1 MNVQVEFDC
10 EGRIAVGPLSSATA
24 ARLAALGGEWLEYSP
39 EEAAIVVRHVEPGG
53 SPAPAAVAAELI
65 ALLDALAPRER
76 ASGGGG
82 ALAVRDR
89 GSRALLLRLQVS
101 GGSIGVE
108 WPQEDWTHA
117 VPVATQEV
125 FGAIPAVSARV
136 SGRVEFAAPP
146 PSEKRLEAFVDGF
159 EGLYPEGELDLT
171 RDGDTVRAE
180 FCNVNVGPEQLLRRL
195 RELAMPA
202 DSLRGELAISAFG
215 RDAVDRHFRLVLRG
229 GEVEASRPALWR
241 NE

>member
-1 MNVQVEFDC
+1 MNFQAEFDC
-10 EGRIAVGPLSSATA
+10 EGRIAVGPLSSGTA
-24 ARLAALGGEWLEYSP
+24 ARLGVLGGEWLEYSP

-65 ALLDALAPRER
+65 ALLDALSPRER
-76 ASGGGG
+76 GASTGGV
-82 ALAVRDR
+82 LAVRDR

-101 GGSIGVE
+101 GGAIVVE

-117 VPVATQEV
+117 VPVEAQEV
-125 FGAIPAVSARV
+125 FRAIPAVSARV
-136 SGRVEFAAPP
+136 SGKVEFAAPP

-159 EGLYPEGELDLT
+159 EGLYPEGDLDLS
-171 RDGDTVRAE
+171 RDGDKVCAE
-180 FCNVNVGPEQLLRRL
+180 FSNVNVGPEQLLRRL

-202 DSLRGELAISAFG
+202 DSLQGELAISAFG
-215 RDAVDRHFRLVLRG
+215 RDAADRHFRLVLRG
-229 GEVEASRPALWR
+229 SEVQASRPALWR

>member
-1 MNVQVEFDC
+1 MNVQAEFDC
-10 EGRIAVGPLSSATA
+10 EGRVAVGQLSGGTA

-65 ALLDALAPRER
+65 ALLDALSTRER
-76 ASGGGG
+76 GSCGGGV
-82 ALAVRDR
+82 LAVRDR
-89 GSRALLLRLQVS
+89 SSRALLLRLQVS
-101 GGSIGVE
+101 GGAIVVE

-117 VPVATQEV
+117 VPVEAQEV
-125 FGAIPAVSARV
+125 FRAIPPVSAKV
-136 SGRVEFAAPP
+136 SGKVEFAAPP

-159 EGLYPEGELDLT
+159 EGLYPEGELDLS
-171 RDGDTVRAE
+171 REGDTVRAE

-202 DSLRGELAISAFG
+202 DSLRGELAVSVFG
-215 RDAVDRHFRLVLRG
+215 RDAVDRHFRLELRG
-229 GEVEASRPALWR
+229 NEVRASRPALWR
-241 NE
+241 SE